1 MYVQPGEEFVA
12 AYTPLNIV
20 IASPVEAE
28 HVETIRAAAPE
39 GVTIR
44 YEPDLLPPMR
54 YNADHDGSPDWRR
67 TPEQQERWAA
77 LLRDADAFWDF
88 DRRAG
93 VHPRHYAPN
102 VRWMGMTSAGV
113 GQAMRRLGVTKADS
127 LIVTTASGTHAGPL
141 AEFAL
146 YGILYFVKEG
156 PYLAR
161 EKAAHHW
168 ERYDSDELT
177 DTTLV
182 VIGPGKI
189 GQAVAKAAHGFNMC
203 TLAVGTGR
211 EYPHFDESTDRA
223 GLPDAL
229 RRADA
234 LVLCAPHTDE
244 TENILSAEMIAL
256 LKPTAVVVNI
266 GRGQLVDEAALT
278 DALMHRRIRGAAL
291 DVFRTEP
298 LPPESPLWDLD
309 NVLINPH
316 SASTAARENER
327 LTALFVHNLRCFAE
341 GRTGDMRNVLDLDKL
356 Y

>member
-1 MYVQPGEEFVA
+1 M
-12 AYTPLNIV
+12 
-20 IASPVEAE
+20 
-28 HVETIRAAAPE
+28 
-39 GVTIR
+39 
-44 YEPDLLPPMR
+44 
-54 YNADHDGSPDWRR
+54 
-67 TPEQQERWAA
+67 
-77 LLRDADAFWDF
+77 WDI

-93 VHPRHYAPN
+93 AHPRQYAPN
-102 VRWMGMTSAGV
+102 VRWIGMTSAGV
-113 GQAMRRLGVTKADS
+113 GMGMRRLKVTKADN
-127 LIVTTASGTHAGPL
+127 LIITTASGTHAGPL
-141 AEFAL
+141 AEFAM
-146 YGILYFVKEG
+146 YGILHFVKEG

-168 ERYDSDELT
+168 QRYDSGELT
-177 DTTLV
+177 DSLLV

-189 GQAVAKAAHGFNMC
+189 GQAVARAAHGFNMR

-211 EYPHFDESTDRA
+211 AYPHFDESTDRA

-256 LKPTAVVVNI
+256 LKPNAVVVNI

-278 DALMHRRIRGAAL
+278 DALVHKRILGAAL
-291 DVFRTEP
+291 DVFRKEP
-298 LPPESPLWDLD
+298 LPADSPLWDLE
-309 NVLINPH
+309 NVVINPH

-327 LTALFVHNLRCFAE
+327 LTALFAHNLRCFAE
-341 GRTGDMRNVLDLDKL
+341 GRIAEMRNVLDLDKL